1 MVPTDVI
8 GAIEDAGAL
17 LGTMLDQTH
26 DCIKLLDRDGIIR
39 YVNERCANALEPRT
53 PAELVGSS
61 WVELWPAESRSVA
74 EQAADKARAGKVARF
89 TAARV
94 IGGKPSWWDVTVAPV
109 RSNPAVQHVLV
120 IARDMTAEVQE
131 RERVEAVSAEMR
143 HRLRNAMTIASAL
156 MHMAARGKS
165 ELQAFAGEVSSR
177 LAQLGTVQELI
188 LDPASKKTFS
198 QIMALLGGVYG
209 HLEIGPLPDVEL
221 DDRLMQAI
229 ALAFG
234 ELATNSL
241 KYGALKHGS
250 PVQVSGRVVGD
261 ELELVWREETVFGR
275 SRDGGQGL
283 DLIDRIVKASG
294 GRIERRVE
302 DRQFV
307 VQAAFP
313 LPPGE
318 S

>member
-1 MVPTDVI
+1 MVPMDVI

-26 DCIKLLDRDGIIR
+26 DCIELLDRDGIIR
-39 YVNERCANALEPRT
+39 YVNERGANALELRT

-61 WVELWPAESRSVA
+61 WVELWPAESRSAA
-74 EQAADKARAGKVARF
+74 EQAADQARAGKVARF
-89 TAARV
+89 TAARM
-94 IGGKPSWWDVTVAPV
+94 IGGAPSWWDVTVAPV
-109 RSNPAVQHVLV
+109 RSNGVARHLLV
-120 IARDMTAEVQE
+120 IARDRTAEAQE
-131 RERVEAVSAEMR
+131 RERAEAVSAEMR

-156 MHMAARGKS
+156 MHMAARGRS

-198 QIMALLGGVYG
+198 QIMSLLGGVYG

-241 KYGALKHGS
+241 KYGALKAGS
-250 PVQVSGRVVGD
+250 PVQVSGRIVGD
-261 ELELVWREETVFGR
+261 ELELVWREETVFGQA
-275 SRDGGQGL
+275 RDGGQGL

-302 DRQFV
+302 DRRFV

-318 S
+318 R